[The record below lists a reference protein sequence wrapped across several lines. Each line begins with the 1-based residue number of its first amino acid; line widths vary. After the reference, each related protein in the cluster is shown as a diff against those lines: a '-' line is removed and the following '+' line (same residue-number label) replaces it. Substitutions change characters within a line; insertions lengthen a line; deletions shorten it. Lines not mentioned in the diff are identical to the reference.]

1 MNNNQNQ
8 PQLPAAQQ
16 PKAITPGTYWI
27 TGRQVKGKEILA
39 GRKVEITKASKKP
52 GYANGFLYHIKSGKL
67 QATEIAIPNELLIP
81 CKIGQS
87 REEAE
92 ILALPAG
99 TTLALPEA
107 K

>member
-1 MNNNQNQ
+1 MNNNNQ
-8 PQLPAAQQ
+8 PQLPAAEQ
-16 PKAITPGTYWI
+16 KVITPGTYWI

-39 GRKVEITKASKKP
+39 GRKVEITKASKKA
-52 GYANGFLYHIKSGKL
+52 GFSNGFLYHVKNGSL

-99 TTLALPEA
+99 STLALPA
-107 K
+107 AQ